1 VHLDGLLD
9 WHVRGICT
17 SMSAQVNFSIAM
29 NSWFA
34 ARVFCVSF
42 RDDLS
47 LAHFLSESANYSVLV
62 VIWFVPA
69 ALASSFAV
77 FSCWKVAMELDSSLW
92 GWSSFA
98 SDDSFMLLTTPKIWP
113 AGRNAEDLASQPFP
127 SED

>member
-1 VHLDGLLD
+1 VFC
-9 WHVRGICT
+9 RSGISA
-17 SMSAQVNFSIAM
+17 SMSAQVNLSIAM

-42 RDDLS
+42 RDDSS
-47 LAHFLSESANYSVLV
+47 LAHFSADSASYSVLV
-62 VIWFVPA
+62 LIWFVPA
-69 ALASSFAV
+69 AISSSFAV
-77 FSCWKVAMELDSSLW
+77 FSCGKVAMELDSSLW